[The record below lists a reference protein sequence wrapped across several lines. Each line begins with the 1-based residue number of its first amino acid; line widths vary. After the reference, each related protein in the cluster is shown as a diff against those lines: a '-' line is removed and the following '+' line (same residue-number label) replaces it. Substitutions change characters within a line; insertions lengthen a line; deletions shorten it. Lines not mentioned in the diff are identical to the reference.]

1 MNLSRYDFNLPSQ
14 LIADRPRKPRGTSR
28 LLVVDKESG
37 TITATTFDKIFDY
50 FSENDLFIFNNTK
63 VNPVSLILNDQ
74 DGKEQRILLVEEV
87 KSDTWKVLTRKPKEK
102 IFILKGGLTCRL
114 FKDTCTKE
122 WMVTFSDKSQIFID
136 KYGMMPIPPYL
147 NREPD
152 SMDFEDYQTV
162 YAKVLGSIAAPT
174 AGLHFTRDLLEEID
188 TKNISTEFLT
198 LHVGMGTFLPIKVKE
213 VSNHEMHK
221 EKFFVNPELLR
232 KISSVRRCKGR
243 VLTVGTTTLRALEAF
258 SLIKEQSDNWF
269 ETDIFINEGFQFKS
283 TDALLTNFHLP
294 KSTLLIL
301 ISAFLG
307 NKLTMQC
314 YDFAIKE
321 KFNFYSYGDAMLIV

>member
-50 FSENDLFIFNNTK
+50 FSEKDLFIFNNTK

-213 VSNHEMHK
+213 VSSHEMHK

-321 KFNFYSYGDAMLIV
+321 KFNFYSYGDAMLIL

>member
-50 FSENDLFIFNNTK
+50 FSEKDLFIFNNTK

-122 WMVTFSDKSQIFID
+122 WMVTFSEKSQIFID

-213 VSNHEMHK
+213 VSSHEMHK

-321 KFNFYSYGDAMLIV
+321 KFNFYSYGDAMLIL

>member
-50 FSENDLFIFNNTK
+50 FSEKDLFIFNNTK

-269 ETDIFINEGFQFKS
+269 ETDIFIHEGFQFKS

>member
-1 MNLSRYDFNLPSQ
+1 MKLSRYDFNLPSQ

-50 FSENDLFIFNNTK
+50 FSEKDLFIFNNTK

-258 SLIKEQSDNWF
+258 SLIKGQSDNWF

>member
-50 FSENDLFIFNNTK
+50 FSEKDLFIFNNTK

-87 KSDTWKVLTRKPKEK
+87 KSDTWKVLTRRPKEK

-221 EKFFVNPELLR
+221 EKFFVNLELLR
-232 KISSVRRCKGR
+232 KISSVRRRKGR

>member
-50 FSENDLFIFNNTK
+50 FSEKDLFIFNNTK

>member
-50 FSENDLFIFNNTK
+50 FSEKDLFIFNNTK

-122 WMVTFSDKSQIFID
+122 WMVTFSEKSQIFID

-221 EKFFVNPELLR
+221 EKFLVNPELLR